1 MYVIKMVGTDKF
13 KISVDCVVVST
24 YLLYKGCCVF
34 FGKSPSMRTNMCG
47 RGVDERSPVLVDVI
61 MIDR

>member
-1 MYVIKMVGTDKF
+1 MYVIKMVGIDKF

-34 FGKSPSMRTNMCG
+34 LASHHPCILI
-47 RGVDERSPVLVDVI
+47 GVGVAWMSIPLF
-61 MIDR
+61 